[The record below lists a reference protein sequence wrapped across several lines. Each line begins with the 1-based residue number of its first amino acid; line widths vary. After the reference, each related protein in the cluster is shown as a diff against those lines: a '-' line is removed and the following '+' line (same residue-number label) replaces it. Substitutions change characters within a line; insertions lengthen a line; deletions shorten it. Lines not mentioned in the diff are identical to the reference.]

1 MSQGLQSIDKL
12 TKGAKIVDA
21 YREAE
26 VPPPKPPDEPPG
38 PPGDAEMLASCPV
51 QPLGTRKGIY
61 FYISSLGEVREVRE
75 SAHRWQGITSLF
87 GGDAKWLFDNFPTK
101 TEGVV
106 TGWHERKV
114 GAWLM
119 CQCSRRGLFDPAHG
133 LRGPGVWRVE
143 DGGLVVH
150 CGDAVFDGKAWR
162 SAGCEIDGVH
172 YPAYPAEPRPD
183 FANPATAE
191 DAAYLHDH
199 LAMWNWRNPPGATRL
214 VHGWMMCAMICG
226 ALDWRPHIWISG
238 DIATGK
244 SGLERLLTTA
254 LGGSRAIWRASDVT
268 EAGIRMGLD
277 GAAKAVLLDEIEP
290 KPGSNKVRHVVEL
303 ARLASTDEQGAVV
316 RGSTEGLSR
325 AWHIRGCFYF
335 TSVIHAPLRPAD
347 KKRICIID
355 LDPLPGADDIG
366 AVRQVLVAA
375 CERVRLMAPG
385 LRARMILGWSRF
397 IENLATYDLAMGGL
411 GQSVRHADQLGTIL
425 AAHDTTLYDEP
436 VTLDHAVAR
445 IEALD
450 IENYIAG
457 ADESAHADCLA
468 HLLSTSLQVDFAMG
482 GTSRMTIGEMVGK
495 AFDGGDYYQG
505 ELRRNGLATRER
517 AGRRFLL
524 VARRHRGLN
533 DIFAGSDWEGGA
545 WSQLFARL
553 TGPDGTRAEMQRTK
567 VSFAG
572 AKERAVWIPFQL
584 IEDQGQ
590 DEID

>member
-1 MSQGLQSIDKL
+1 MTTGRE
-12 TKGAKIVDA
+12 KIVEA
-21 YREAE
+21 YRAAEA
-26 VPPPKPPDEPPG
+26 PPPKPPDD
-38 PPGDAEMLASCPV
+38 GDILASCPV

-61 FYISSLGEVREVRE
+61 FYISSLGEVRELKE
-75 SAHRWQGITSLF
+75 GAHRWQGITSLF
-87 GGDAKWLFDNFPTK
+87 GGDAGWLFDHFPTK
-101 TEGVV
+101 TESVI
-106 TGWHERKV
+106 TGWQERKV

-119 CQCSRRGLFDPAHG
+119 RQCSRRGLFDPAHG
-133 LRGPGVWRVE
+133 LRGPGVWRAE

-150 CGDAVFDGKAWR
+150 CGNAIFDGSGWR
-162 SAGCEIDGVH
+162 PAGIEIGDIH
-172 YPAYPAEPRPD
+172 YPAYPPEPRPD

-199 LAMWNWRNPPGATRL
+199 LAMWNWRNPPGASRL

-238 DIATGK
+238 DVATGK
-244 SGLERLLTTA
+244 SALERLLKTA
-254 LGGSRAIWRASDVT
+254 LGGERAIWRASDVT

-290 KPGSNKVRHVVEL
+290 KAGSNKVRRVVEL

-335 TSVIHAPLRPAD
+335 TSIIHAPLSPAD

-375 CERVRLMAPG
+375 RERVRLMAPG
-385 LRARMILGWSRF
+385 LRARMILGFGRLL
-397 IENLATYDLAMGGL
+397 ENLAVYDLAMGGL
-411 GQSVRHADQLGTIL
+411 GQTVRHADQLGTIL
-425 AAHDTTLYDEP
+425 AAHDTALYDEV

-445 IEALD
+445 IEGLD
-450 IENYIAG
+450 IESYIAG
-457 ADESAHADCLA
+457 ADESAHADCLS
-468 HLLSTSLQVDFAMG
+468 HLLSTSLTVDFASG
-482 GTSRMTIGEMVGK
+482 GTSRMTIGEMIGK
-495 AFDGGDYYQG
+495 AFEGGDYYG
-505 ELRRNGLATRER
+505 AELRRHGLATRER
-517 AGRRFLL
+517 EGRRFLL

-533 DIFAGSDWEGGA
+533 DIFASTDWEGGA

-553 TGPDGTRAEMQRTK
+553 KSTEGKIAETPRTCI
-567 VSFAG
+567 SFAG
-572 AKERAVWIPFQL
+572 AKERAVWIPFEM
-584 IEDQGQ
+584 IEEQGR
-590 DEID
+590 DEIE

>member
-1 MSQGLQSIDKL
+1 MTTG
-12 TKGAKIVDA
+12 GAKIVDA
-21 YREAE
+21 YRAAE
-26 VPPPKPPDEPPG
+26 PPPPKPPD
-38 PPGDAEMLASCPV
+38 DDDRLASCPV

-61 FYISSLGEVREVRE
+61 FYISSLGEVRELRE
-75 SAHRWQGITSLF
+75 TAHRWQGITSLF
-87 GGDAKWLFDNFPTK
+87 GGDGKWLFGNFPTK
-101 TEGVV
+101 TESVV
-106 TGWHERKV
+106 TGWQERKV
-114 GAWLM
+114 ASWLM
-119 CQCSRRGLFDPAHG
+119 RQCSRRGLFDAAHD

-143 DGGLVVH
+143 GGGLVVH
-150 CGDAVFDGKAWR
+150 CGDAVFDGKRWHP
-162 SAGCEIDGVH
+162 AGVEIGDIH

-238 DIATGK
+238 DVATGK
-244 SGLERLLTTA
+244 SALEKVLKTT
-254 LGGSRAIWRASDVT
+254 LGGPRAIWRASDVT

-290 KPGSNKVRHVVEL
+290 KAGSNKVRRVVEL
-303 ARLASTDEQGAVV
+303 SRLASTDEQAAVI

-335 TSVIHAPLRPAD
+335 TSVIHAPLSPAD

-355 LDPLPGADDIG
+355 LDPLPGSDDIG
-366 AVRQVLVAA
+366 AVRQVLIAA
-375 CERVRLMAPG
+375 RERVRLMAPG
-385 LRARMILGWSRF
+385 LRARMILGWARML
-397 IENLATYDLAMGGL
+397 ENLATYDLAMGGL

-425 AAHDTTLYDEP
+425 AAHDTALYDEP
-436 VTLDHAVAR
+436 VSLEAALAR
-445 IEALD
+445 IEGLD
-450 IENYIAG
+450 IENYITG
-457 ADESAHADCLA
+457 TDESAHADCLA
-468 HLLSTSLQVDFAMG
+468 HLLSTTLAVDFVTG
-482 GTSRMTIGEMVGK
+482 GTTRMTVGEMVGK
-495 AFDGGDYYQG
+495 AFGTDYYQG
-505 ELRRNGLATRER
+505 ELRRHGLATREQG
-517 AGRRFLL
+517 GRRFLL

-533 DIFAGSDWEGGA
+533 DIFAGTDWEGGA
-545 WSQLFARL
+545 WSQLLVRL